1 MKKIYI
7 ITAIVSLI
15 IFLGAAGCTA
25 LSHYIIPADVD
36 SAAVEYVVEAGVADV
51 NEYNRFL
58 FGFPNMAKA
67 EQLNIDIDIAH
78 SKNQFE
84 LQQEIQ
90 NDNFEYSIHKSIVSS
105 NFVEASKIEEILF
118 GEKGLVSMGLGILGL
133 SAFTGILGLMRKRPG
148 DITPQEMQ
156 LAIAQVEGKSVEELS
171 AKTKQFTEVVKGVSI
186 FIEKNKDKL
195 PQVIE
200 EMKKIFDVTQD
211 SDTQLAVASAKQ
223 TIV

>member
-1 MKKIYI
+1 MKKFYI
-7 ITAIVSLI
+7 ITTIISLI
-15 IFLGAAGCTA
+15 IFLGAIGCTA
-25 LSHYIIPADVD
+25 LSHYVIPAKID
-36 SAAVEYVVEAGVADV
+36 SAAVKYVVDAGIIEDA
-51 NEYNRFL
+51 NEYL
-58 FGFPNMAKA
+58 LGYPNMVKA
-67 EQLNIDIDIAH
+67 EQLNADIDVAH

-90 NDNFEYSIHKSIVSS
+90 NDNFEYSIYKSIVNN
-105 NFVEASKIEEILF
+105 NFMEASKIEEKLF
-118 GEKGLVSMGLGILGL
+118 GEKGLISMGLGILGL
-133 SAFTGILGLMRKRPG
+133 SAFTGVLGLMRKRPG

-156 LAIAQVEGKSVEELS
+156 LAIAQVEEKSIEELS

-211 SDTQLAVASAKQ
+211 SDTQLAVAATKQ
-223 TIV
+223 TIA